1 MRDLAKEAY
10 DACAVGAIGW
20 MRPDPS
26 LGETINI
33 FQAVAQV
40 SAPAL
45 QDAGLIIIQEMHR
58 ENQTGQRFVDA
69 IKFVRLR

>member
-10 DACAVGAIGW
+10 EACAIGAIGW
-20 MRPDPS
+20 MRPDPAR
-26 LGETINI
+26 GETISA
-33 FQAVAQV
+33 FQSVAQV

-45 QDAGLIIIQEMHR
+45 QDAGVIIIQEMHK
-58 ENQTGQRFVDA
+58 ENQTGRRLVDA